1 VVDRWRLIEAWTV
14 AAHGPYMALAGGF
27 RLAFL
32 ATKPNGSSRSAPTS
46 PPPASKASARQRCS
60 RSSPAASRGCRWQPA
75 PESVWTASDTPGCE
89 QTLPTTST
97 RPDPAPT
104 TGVAVR
110 DRPATI
116 SARRPEILLLDQ
128 IAAGELD
135 PHLTAIAEAIRARY
149 ELLQTIGSAKALAM
163 LNIGDRVRVNHH
175 ASPRYLHGIH
185 GTVVEL
191 DEHNATVCVHRPI
204 GRFKSG
210 EIRCSPLVLDRLN
223 PAA

>member
-1 VVDRWRLIEAWTV
+1 VSKRSRRRARGQAQPQLQASR
-14 AAHGPYMALAGGF
+14 F
-27 RLAFL
+27 
-32 ATKPNGSSRSAPTS
+32 ATDV
-46 PPPASKASARQRCS
+46 PPH
-60 RSSPAASRGCRWQPA
+60 PAAE
-75 PESVWTASDTPGCE
+75 PEV
-89 QTLPTTST
+89 
-97 RPDPAPT
+97 
-104 TGVAVR
+104 
-110 DRPATI
+110 
-116 SARRPEILLLDQ
+116 LLLDQ
-128 IAAGELD
+128 IAAGDLD

-163 LNIGDRVRVNHH
+163 LNVGDRVRINQH

-210 EIRCSPLVLDRLN
+210 EIRCPPLVLDRLN